1 MKKCLKD
8 ILNSKIRNKK
18 QISDKDQLILLNR
31 LKILLDHGFTL
42 IESFEFLNMHIDYK
56 DKETRHTIIKSL
68 KDGKNCHFI
77 LSFLNY
83 PQTIVTQI
91 YFSEKFGR
99 LSDSLTESY
108 TFLKQKCESKQRL
121 IKTIQYPVILT
132 GVFMCM
138 LFGINYFILPEFQQ
152 IYTTMDIQL
161 SPLLKI
167 LNYTIQ
173 HFPHII
179 LSLIAFLSIIFLIL
193 FQYIRKLPIEKRIKF
208 IIKLPFINTYYK
220 LFKTYQ
226 ITNELSLF
234 FRNGIVLQQISNI
247 YTEQKVDLFLNYLG
261 DFMIK
266 NIEKGMRLPEILQAV
281 GCFQEELIHF
291 IEQGEKSGKIDIEL
305 SIYAQILLSQIE
317 RQMNKQIKFIQPVIF
332 LLLGFL
338 IISLYLVIM
347 LPMFDMLQSIK

>member
-8 ILNSKIRNKK
+8 ILKIKIRNKK
-18 QISDKDQLILLNR
+18 QMSEKDQLLLLNR

-56 DKETRHTIIKSL
+56 NKETRNMIIKSL
-68 KDGKNCHFI
+68 KEGENCHFI
-77 LSFLNY
+77 LSYLHY
-83 PQTIVTQI
+83 PQTIVTQV

-99 LSDSLTESY
+99 LSENLTESY
-108 TFLKQKCESKQRL
+108 TFLKQKLEVKQRL
-121 IKTIQYPVILT
+121 VKTIQYPLILI

-179 LSLIAFLSIIFLIL
+179 LSLMTLISSLFLLL
-193 FQYIRKLPIEKRIKF
+193 FYYVKQLPIDKQITF
-208 IIKLPFINTYYK
+208 ISKLPFINTYYK

-226 ITNELSLF
+226 VANELSLF
-234 FRNGIVLQQISNI
+234 FRNGIVLQQISII
-247 YTEQKVDLFLNYLG
+247 YTEQKIDLFLNYLG
-261 DFMIK
+261 DFMI
-266 NIEKGMRLPEILQAV
+266 NSIEKGTRLPEILQEV

-291 IEQGEKSGKIDIEL
+291 IEQGEKSGKLEVEL
-305 SIYAQILLSQIE
+305 TIYAQILLSQIE

-338 IISLYLVIM
+338 IVSLYLVIM